1 MSFVKQRSQDTDTM
15 GEVCEDVGG
24 GGGEFIMSF
33 SGKMDG
39 TENRWNKPD
48 PERKMSPASSETWN
62 LALHP

>member
-1 MSFVKQRSQDTDTM
+1 M